1 MKKKLKFNR
10 ILWIRSVFLVALM
23 ILLPNKATL
32 QLRPPGIEDL
42 PPLEHYQREG
52 NPKMESVLYR
62 LMKIYFTQGIEEAKE
77 FAEQRGI
84 DMQGDLVRVVTEA
97 KSPVAKEKA
106 DTASYGRNSYLG
118 KIRGQRD
125 NLQASLLQSVSMQIE
140 AFGGKVETTHR
151 RLIQSVVPLYA
162 LQEVANFSSVR
173 YLRLPRKP
181 IPLVT
186 SEGVAKT
193 GADQWHIVNSYR
205 QTEGAKV
212 CILDIGFQGYNALLG
227 TELPSSVTT
236 RSFRA
241 DGDIY
246 ASTDHGTACAEIV
259 HDMAPNAELWLVNSS
274 TDVEHGNAVDW
285 IISQG
290 VDIISYSVGW
300 KNVGA
305 GDGTGPICEDVEKAV
320 NSGITWVGA
329 AGNHA
334 EKHWEDTFNDTDVD
348 FWHNFSGADQ
358 ILEFVVPADTLALV
372 ALNWDD
378 WGAWDGASYSGSNQD
393 YDLYLFVWDGI
404 AFQLRDFSLN
414 TQNGTQLPVEV
425 VGGMVSFTTIW
436 GIVIEKFSATR
447 DVKMEIFVEGSPLPI
462 EYYEP
467 TGSLLIPADSPYAVT
482 VGAVDWSDDT
492 YHTYSSQGPTSDGR
506 IKPDLCAPSGVST
519 ESKGATGF
527 SGTSASAPH
536 VAGAF
541 ALLKGKL
548 PYTLDQI
555 NSILEAR
562 AKDLGAGGKDNQYG
576 YGRLNLLKEAEDGV
590 QLIEEE
596 KDHKVGLTMNKKG
609 EQIIFEDEP
618 KISVVKRRKPI
629 SFEAHKSMGLL
640 YLQQDLKE
648 KALEEFL
655 RAIELEPLNPG
666 PYFEVGKIY
675 QEIGW
680 KRKAIEHY
688 EKFLDLWKNADSG
701 IAEVEDARKRLAGL
715 KSQ

>member
-1 MKKKLKFNR
+1 MIKNFKFNR
-10 ILWIRSVFLVALM
+10 ILWIGFVFLAALM

-42 PPLEHYQREG
+42 PPLEDHQREG

-62 LMKIYFTQGIEEAKE
+62 LMKIYFSQGIEEAKE

-97 KSPVAKEKA
+97 KSPVTKEKA

-125 NLQASLLQSVSMQIE
+125 NLQASFVQSVSMQIE

-162 LQEVANFSSVR
+162 LQDLADFSSVR

-193 GADQWHIVNSYR
+193 GADQWHSVNSYR
-205 QTEGAKV
+205 QTEKAKV
-212 CILDIGFQGYNALLG
+212 CILDGGFYGYEDLLG

-246 ASTDHGTACAEIV
+246 ASSVHGAACAEIV
-259 HDMAPNAELWLVNSS
+259 HDMAPDARLWLVNFS
-274 TDVEHGNAVDW
+274 TGPELYNAVDW
-285 IISQG
+285 IINQG
-290 VDIISYSVGW
+290 VEIISYSMGSFYS
-300 KNVGA
+300 A
-305 GDGTGPICEDVEKAV
+305 GDGTGLDCEIVKEAA
-320 NSGITWVGA
+320 NNGIIWVSA
-329 AGNHA
+329 AGNEA
-334 EKHWEDTFNDTDVD
+334 EDHWAGTFYDPDIDNL
-348 FWHNFSGADQ
+348 HNFSGVDE
-358 ILEFVVPADTLALV
+358 ILDFYVPADTPVDIFLRW
-372 ALNWDD
+372 ND
-378 WGAWDGASYSGSNQD
+378 WGTWNGLYYSGSNQD
-393 YDLYLFVWDGI
+393 YDLYLYYWDGLSWNYVDSS
-404 AFQLRDFSLN
+404 AN
-414 TQNGTQLPVEV
+414 WQNGTQEPIEY
-425 VGGMVSFTTIW
+425 IW
-436 GIVIEKFSATR
+436 GWYSSTPSYWGVAIGNINSTR
-447 DVKMEIFVEGSPLPI
+447 DVKFDLFVSSHSEPL
-462 EYYEP
+462 EYNVTES
-467 TGSLLIPADSPYAVT
+467 SLSAPADSPYAVA

-492 YHTYSSQGPTSDGR
+492 YHAYSSQGPTSDGR

-519 ESKGATGF
+519 ESYGTTGF
-527 SGTSASAPH
+527 YGTSASAPH

-548 PYTLDQI
+548 PYSLDQI

-562 AKDLGAGGKDNQYG
+562 AKDLGSSGKDNQFG
-576 YGRLNLLKEAEDGV
+576 YGRLNLLKGTEDGV

-629 SFEAHKSMGLL
+629 SFRTHKSMGFL

-655 RAIELEPLNPG
+655 RAIELEPLNPE

-688 EKFLDLWKNADSG
+688 QKFLDLRKDADPG
-701 IAEVEDARKRLAGL
+701 IPEVEDARKRLAGL
-715 KSQ
+715 RRQ